1 MQFVGLQIR
10 HRQAAERTCGRDGDR
25 QGGRVKPLRRQVGMQ
40 FGSFYVLERK
50 KSRFDLLLNIAS
62 LRDCHSPYRLIFLGD
77 YIDRGDDSRAVV
89 ELIVR
94 IQAHA
99 KENSV
104 ICLLGN
110 HEQMLL
116 ELQ

>member
-1 MQFVGLQIR
+1 MLTFSIGGIHGCYDKLVGL
-10 HRQAAERTCGRDGDR
+10 
-25 QGGRVKPLRRQVGMQ
+25 LRRC
-40 FGSFYVLERK
+40 
-50 KSRFDLLLNIAS
+50 
-62 LRDCHSPYRLIFLGD
+62 RDYAQASPYRLIFLGD

-89 ELIVR
+89 DLIVR

-116 ELQ
+116 KSFSDPVAKAQWLLNGGAETLESYS